1 MGDECRAWCFIQMV
15 LITPIACAY
24 KLRGFKL
31 KFFNKLFSALD
42 LLRGN
47 RFVKKAGKSKP
58 EKADIFFSEAYRRFG
73 SAIAKNPERFEA
85 YRNWGHA
92 LFNSAKKKTR
102 KDQWR
107 AYRNACEKYEAA
119 YRLNASDFETLKFWG
134 LALKGQ
140 AKNKHEEN
148 PESLFKELYQK
159 FEKAAEVAAENEDI
173 FYHWGLTLYQEAGK
187 KKSENSYGLYE
198 QACDKF
204 SRSHAIRA
212 DQTAT
217 LIDWGAALMALANLS
232 SEPEKDQLL
241 AEAEEKFLTA
251 DAIRSGIASYNQACL
266 ESLRGNSDACRKHLE
281 TAQQNWRLPSSG
293 LLENDP
299 DLKYVRNTDW
309 FKEIAEKAR
318 RSGL

>member
-1 MGDECRAWCFIQMV
+1 MKFLNG
-15 LITPIACAY
+15 LISELY
-24 KLRGFKL
+24 
-31 KFFNKLFSALD
+31 

-47 RFVKKAGKSKP
+47 RLVKKAGKSEP
-58 EKADIFFSEAYRRFG
+58 EKADIFFSAAYRRFA

-92 LFNSAKKKTR
+92 LFNSAKIKTR

-119 YRLNASDFETLKFWG
+119 YRLNASDYETLKFWG
-134 LALKGQ
+134 LALKGR
-140 AKNKHEEN
+140 ANNKHEEN
-148 PESLFKELYQK
+148 PGSLYKEMYHK
-159 FEKAAEVAAENEDI
+159 FEEAAEVAAGNEDI

-187 KKSENSYGLYE
+187 KKSEYSHGLYE

-204 SRSHAIRA
+204 SRSHAIRG

-217 LIDWGAALMALANLS
+217 LIDWGAALMALAHLS
-232 SEPEKDQLL
+232 SEPTKDKLL
-241 AEAEEKFLTA
+241 AEAEEKFVA
-251 DAIRSGIASYNQACL
+251 AEAITSGIASYNQACL

-281 TAQQNWRLPSSG
+281 IAQQNWRLPSAG

-299 DLKYVRNTDW
+299 DLKHVRNTDW
-309 FKEIAEKAR
+309 FKEIAENAR